1 MTTLLY
7 KEFKLAKH
15 PTMFMFLFL
24 GAILL
29 APSYP
34 YFVAFIYT
42 CLSIFLIFLTGR
54 ENHDVL
60 YTALLPVKKRDAV
73 KARLGMVVLFE
84 LAQTIISVPFAVLSV
99 AINPAGN
106 AAGIEINPAFYGL
119 VLVMFALFHLVFF
132 TLFYKTADK
141 VGIAFFW
148 GATAI
153 TVYIGLVETLVA
165 IVPALNTYLD
175 TNDPA
180 MITAQ
185 LPVLF
190 AGIILYALLTL
201 LTYKIAARRFER
213 VDL

>member
-15 PTMFMFLFL
+15 PTMFIFLFL

-34 YFVAFIYT
+34 YFIAFIYT

-73 KARLGMVVLFE
+73 KARLGMIVLFE
-84 LAQTIISVPFAVLSV
+84 LAQIIVSVPFAVLSA

-106 AAGIEINPAFYGL
+106 AAGIEISPAFYGL
-119 VLVMFALFHLVFF
+119 VLLMFALFHLIFF

-141 VGIAFFW
+141 AGVAFLW
-148 GATAI
+148 SSAAI
-153 TVYIGLVETLVA
+153 IVYIGLVETLVA
-165 IVPALNTYLD
+165 IVPALNAYLD
-175 TNDPA
+175 TNNPA
-180 MITAQ
+180 MTAVQ